1 MSTKTCPS
9 CQEEVPTAAPR
20 CKHCFHD
27 FTEAPP
33 KKSGGPIA
41 LLGMLA
47 VMALIAAGVFY
58 LKGQRPGAE
67 SVLVDAETASVI
79 FTTKYKDRTET
90 DRVNFDQV
98 ANVEMVTG
106 GKGARYQIVLVTL
119 SGDRYVLESSDSKPL
134 SGQAEHYAAVIDKP
148 LVEKNEARGFG
159 DLGTGGQ

>member
-1 MSTKTCPS
+1 MATKTCPS

-47 VMALIAAGVFY
+47 VMALIAAGVFW

-67 SVLVDAETASVI
+67 SVMVDAETSSITFV
-79 FTTKYKDRTET
+79 TKYKDRTET
-90 DRVNFDQV
+90 DRVQFSEV
-98 ANVEMVTG
+98 ANVEYAIG
-106 GKGARYQIVLVTL
+106 GSSQYEIAVVTL
-119 SGDRYVLESSDSKPL
+119 SGERWVLESSESKPL
-134 SGQAEHYAAVIDKP
+134 NGQAEHYAAVIDKP
-148 LVEKNEARGFG
+148 LVEKNEVRGFG
-159 DLGTGGQ
+159 DLGSGGQ